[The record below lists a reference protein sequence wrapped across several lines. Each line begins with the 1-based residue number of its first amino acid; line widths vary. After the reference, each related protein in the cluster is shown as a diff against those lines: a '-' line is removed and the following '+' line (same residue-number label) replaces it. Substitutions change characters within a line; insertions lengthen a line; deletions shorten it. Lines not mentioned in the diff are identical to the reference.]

1 MYETRENGMDVD
13 CIYFDMDGV
22 LVDFKRGQREI
33 LNIEVVDQEHKRE
46 GDDDILF
53 SAMREYDHF
62 YYMLKPIGGS
72 LELFWKVYNKY
83 GDRCR
88 ILTGVP
94 KESRG
99 IINAS
104 SDKKAWVEKYL
115 SKDIIVN
122 TVLRKEKVNHVKG
135 KCSVLIDDFSKNI
148 REWRDEG
155 GTGILFITPE
165 ETEKELMRL
174 GIL

>member
-1 MYETRENGMDVD
+1 MNID

-33 LNIEVVDQEHKRE
+33 LNIKVVDQEHKKKE
-46 GDDDILF
+46 DDDLLF
-53 SAMREYDHF
+53 AAMRGFDHF
-62 YYMLKPIGGS
+62 YYMLQPIDGS
-72 LELFWKVYNKY
+72 LELFRKVYEEY
-83 GDRCR
+83 GDKCR

-115 SKDIIVN
+115 SKDIVVN
-122 TVLRKEKVNHVKG
+122 TVLRKEKVNYVKG
-135 KCSVLIDDFSKNI
+135 SGSILIDDFSKNI
-148 REWRDEG
+148 KEWRGEG
-155 GTGILFITPE
+155 GTGILFSTPE
-165 ETEKELMRL
+165 ETERELVKM

>member
-1 MYETRENGMDVD
+1 MDVD

-62 YYMLKPIGGS
+62 YYMLKPIEGS
-72 LELFWKVYNKY
+72 LELFWKVYDKY
-83 GDRCR
+83 RDRCR

-104 SDKKAWVEKYL
+104 IDKKAWVEKYL
-115 SKDIIVN
+115 SKNIVVN
-122 TVLRKEKVNHVKG
+122 TVLRKEKVNYVNG
-135 KCSVLIDDFSKNI
+135 RGAVLIDDFSKNI
-148 REWRDEG
+148 REWRDKG
-155 GTGILFITPE
+155 GTGVLFITPD
-165 ETEKELMRL
+165 ETEKELKRL